1 MAEATKPPCESG
13 RTMRIM
19 LSSAM
24 GEQVRKDPRTVVVRT
39 VPWELF
45 DEQSARARCESNH
58 DQTIERISE
67 RGGFDATEAVG
78 VLVGLKWGDL
88 RHLREDH
95 AHRILYQM
103 VHLFRR
109 GVLSG
114 RRLEQENSHG

>member
-1 MAEATKPPCESG
+1 MAEVSKSPCESG

-19 LSSAM
+19 LSTAM
-24 GEQVRKDPRTVVVRT
+24 QDQVRKAPRTVVVDR

-45 DEQSARARCESNH
+45 NEQSARARCQSNH

-78 VLVGLKWGDL
+78 VLSGLTWSEL
-88 RHLREDH
+88 SLIREDH
-95 AHRILYQM
+95 AHRILSQM

-109 GVLSG
+109 GVLTG
-114 RRLEQENSHG
+114 RLSVDGAAL